1 MVRLAF
7 LLFFVPIA
15 SFAQLWEFSE
25 AEALNSGINTDFE
38 ETLPLLSPDGKTLYF
53 SRILYPQNNGGKYS
67 GSDIWTSSLN
77 RTEGEWSKAV
87 ALQRL
92 NDRDNSSVVG
102 VSADGKTLYV
112 MKTDGATKAAG
123 IYFSRRT
130 GTTWSRPELIPISNL
145 EPGGFMGFHASP
157 DFEVIFISM
166 QGADT
171 RGEEDLYV
179 SVKGSDNKWSSP
191 KNLGSSV
198 NSAGYEISPFL
209 SQDKKRLYFAS
220 NGHRGIGDAD
230 IFYCDRLY
238 ESWDTW
244 SAPRN
249 LGEKLNTKF
258 FDGYFSI
265 YGDSIAYFASNRK
278 GRYSDIFRVD
288 VVPGN
293 EVLAYGQ
300 RYLTNEE
307 TAKLLGADVNR
318 RMIFEG
324 NSTELRAADRELL
337 FYIGNKIKNDRDIS
351 IQITVIE
358 ENSAEFTDERL
369 KAVADELRLAGI
381 DNIRI
386 LVTNNERFKKSNP
399 AQAVLEILFFK

>member
-1 MVRLAF
+1 
-7 LLFFVPIA
+7 
-15 SFAQLWEFSE
+15 
-25 AEALNSGINTDFE
+25 
-38 ETLPLLSPDGKTLYF
+38 
-53 SRILYPQNNGGKYS
+53 
-67 GSDIWTSSLN
+67 
-77 RTEGEWSKAV
+77 
-87 ALQRL
+87 
-92 NDRDNSSVVG
+92 
-102 VSADGKTLYV
+102 
-112 MKTDGATKAAG
+112 
-123 IYFSRRT
+123 
-130 GTTWSRPELIPISNL
+130 
-145 EPGGFMGFHASP
+145 MGFHASP